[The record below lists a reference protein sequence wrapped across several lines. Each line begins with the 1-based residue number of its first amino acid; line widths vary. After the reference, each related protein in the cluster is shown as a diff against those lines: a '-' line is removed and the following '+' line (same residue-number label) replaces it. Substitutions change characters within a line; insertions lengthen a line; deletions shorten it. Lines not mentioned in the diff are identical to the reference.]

1 MSMTL
6 SEAKKAHQKLEQ
18 DVATKIAEFNQKTG
32 LRVTGVDYRNH
43 RALNVIGGIIAE
55 CPQVKVTVEL

>member
-6 SEAKKAHQKLEQ
+6 SEMQKAHQELEQ
-18 DVATKIAEFNQKTG
+18 DIETKIAEFNQKTG

-55 CPQVKVTVEL
+55 CVNVKVTVEL